1 MERGRGPRVYGVY
14 EFEGGLRRV
23 SQSGG
28 TRFGAMGVPVGLRRW
43 VEDLFSELRDGR
55 EGLYVCEGSV
65 GCWWGCPPG
74 PPRAT
79 QPLSCRGARGPVR

>member
-1 MERGRGPRVYGVY
+1 MYGVY

-55 EGLYVCEGSV
+55 GGSLCV
-65 GCWWGCPPG
+65 
-74 PPRAT
+74 
-79 QPLSCRGARGPVR
+79 